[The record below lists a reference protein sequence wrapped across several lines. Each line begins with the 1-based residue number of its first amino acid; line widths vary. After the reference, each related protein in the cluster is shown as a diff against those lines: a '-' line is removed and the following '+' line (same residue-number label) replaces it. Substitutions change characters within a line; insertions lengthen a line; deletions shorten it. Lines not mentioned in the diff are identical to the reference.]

1 MGYGHYG
8 QLTFGFQGRIRH
20 LSEEDVES
28 AIEQFGSEDIS
39 VRSLWTEWDQDFGYV
54 VYVHSFSNEMVNA
67 RRFGYSFPES
77 ISLPTSA
84 EEMAEFAESIESART
99 ELTNFYNW
107 LVEQNSGTEDEDGM
121 PSIDWVL
128 TSMYG

>member
-8 QLTFGFQGRIRH
+8 QLTFGFQGRVRH

-39 VRSLWTEWDQDFGYV
+39 ISSLWTEWDQDFGYV
-54 VYVHSFSNEMVNA
+54 VYVHYFSNEMVNA

-77 ISLPTSA
+77 IALPTTA
-84 EEMAEFAESIESART
+84 EEVAEFAESIESART
-99 ELTNFYNW
+99 ELSNFYYW
-107 LVEQNSGTEDEDGM
+107 LVENIGKKMRREC
-121 PSIDWVL
+121 PV
-128 TSMYG
+128 